1 MYSDIQPR
9 GVIQY
14 SIDPEQFDEPIERQY
29 EQFYTTEIE
38 ARHDAKELA
47 NKLRVSVEIEV
58 ADRWGMYGR
67 YYLESMQMDILH
79 FTKFEC
85 RWILS
90 IQPNW
95 SNTCF
100 PSLNCKC
107 S

>member
-14 SIDPEQFDEPIERQY
+14 SIDPNQFDEPIECQY

-67 YYLESMQMDILH
+67 DYLKTITVRPDGSISDLLQDIRNDL
-79 FTKFEC
+79 KALG
-85 RWILS
+85 I
-90 IQPNW
+90 
-95 SNTCF
+95 
-100 PSLNCKC
+100 
-107 S
+107 

>member
-14 SIDPEQFDEPIERQY
+14 SIDPNQFDEPIERQY
-29 EQFYTTEIE
+29 EQFYTTELE

-67 YYLESMQMDILH
+67 DYLKTITVHPEGNVSDLLGDI
-79 FTKFEC
+79 
-85 RWILS
+85 
-90 IQPNW
+90 
-95 SNTCF
+95 SNDIKN
-100 PSLNCKC
+100 LGI
-107 S
+107 